1 MSIYMFIKLT
11 HLYEHDSGLS
21 YDVEAWTLYHRTHT
35 WTADLQYALEDAV
48 SATPHPESFYH
59 KIYTLHYSDRRCL
72 MNCRR
77 RQQPR
82 PPPLQTQC
90 PLALLHRA
98 VRSNR
103 LAAPTVVQS
112 AVAAVYHAES
122 ASKAYSRETWASPAN
137 AIICAASIC
146 FDVETWHRSTCI
158 GTLGRLDRAAAQSRA
173 GPSLPAT
180 KQKSINFFFFFHF
193 FFYEFVFK
201 YFIRVLLCASYC
213 ILYCIYIYIFHVH
226 TINLHSYFAFDK

>member
-1 MSIYMFIKLT
+1 MQNYVHLSLKSLITRMFAKFYRKIT

-21 YDVEAWTLYHRTHT
+21 YGVEAWTLYHRTHI
-35 WTADLQYALEDAV
+35 WTVCLPYALADAV
-48 SATPHPESFYH
+48 LATPHRESFYH
-59 KIYTLHYSDRRCL
+59 KIYTLHCSDRRCL
-72 MNCRR
+72 TNCRR

-82 PPPLQTQC
+82 PLLQTQC
-90 PLALLHRA
+90 PSAWLHRA

-112 AVAAVYHAES
+112 AAAAVCHAES
-122 ASKAYSRETWASPAN
+122 ASNAYSRETWASPTN

-180 KQKSINFFFFFHF
+180 KQKSINFFFHF
-193 FFYEFVFK
+193 SFYDFVFK
-201 YFIRVLLCASYC
+201 
-213 ILYCIYIYIFHVH
+213 
-226 TINLHSYFAFDK
+226 